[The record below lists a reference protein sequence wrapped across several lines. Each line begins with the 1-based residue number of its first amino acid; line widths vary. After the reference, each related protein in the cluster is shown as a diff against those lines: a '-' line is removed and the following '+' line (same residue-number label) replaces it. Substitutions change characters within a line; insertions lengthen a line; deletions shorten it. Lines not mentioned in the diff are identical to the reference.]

1 MSDALAYIDPTQID
15 FDNQKLVRQLVLA
28 LMNRIE
34 ALEQT
39 VSALKDEIQHLKDE
53 NARLKGEKPKPKFK
67 ANTTEQ
73 EPEPHPKQRKRGKPR
88 PERKARIQVDET
100 QTLDVEHL
108 PPDARFLGYREVIV
122 QEIVFQRRN
131 VRYLLKRYYSEAEG
145 RFYEAPSPVQG
156 HSYGAQ
162 LRSFVLMAY
171 YELRIPQQ
179 KIVDLLTAQ
188 GIVISEGTVSSM
200 LTKQASDAF
209 ESEYKAIIKG
219 GLTSSEHQ
227 HIDHTGI
234 RQKGISHQVAV
245 LCTSAYAAFF
255 INRYRNKETVGDL
268 LKDLLGGT
276 LRDYIK
282 VLVSDNA
289 GEFMAQAL
297 LHQLCWVHEIRHYK
311 KLKGAYFKSFL
322 REKEAFLDRL
332 YAYYD
337 RLRQWRKDPSEA
349 EARGLEAEFD
359 SLFSG
364 EGITFE
370 ALRDRIAL
378 TRGRKEA
385 LLLCL
390 TDARIPLENNEAERS
405 LREIVVKR
413 KISYGTRS
421 EAGSKAW
428 SVMLTLVETA
438 RKQGVNLY
446 AYLHDRLSGEMA
458 MPSLA
463 SCILNAAAQP
473 ALATP

>member
-1 MSDALAYIDPTQID
+1 MSDSLAHIDPTQID
-15 FDNQKLVRQLVLA
+15 FANKEPVRQLVLA

-39 VSALKDEIQHLKDE
+39 VSALKEENQHLRDE

-73 EPEPHPKQRKRGKPR
+73 EPQPKQRKRGKPR
-88 PERKARIQVDET
+88 PERKARIQVDQT
-100 QTLDVEHL
+100 QILDVEDL
-108 PPDARFLGYREVIV
+108 PQDARFLGYREVIV
-122 QEIVFQRRN
+122 QDIVFQRRN
-131 VRYLLKRYYSEAEG
+131 IRYLLKRYYSEAEG
-145 RFYEAPSPVQG
+145 RFYEAPSPAQG
-156 HSYGAQ
+156 QSYGAQ

-171 YELRIPQQ
+171 YQLRIPQQ

-200 LTKQASDAF
+200 LSEQASDAF
-209 ESEYKAIIKG
+209 ASEYKAIIEA

-245 LCTSAYAAFF
+245 LCTAAYAAFF

-276 LRDYIK
+276 LSDYIK

-297 LHQLCWVHEIRHYK
+297 LHQLCWVHELRHYK

-322 REKEAFLDRL
+322 REKEVFLDRL

-370 ALRDRIAL
+370 ALRARIAL

-428 SVMLTLVETA
+428 SMMLTLVETA

-446 AYLHDRLSGEMA
+446 AYLHDRLSGEVA

-463 SCILNAAAQP
+463 SCILDAAAQP
-473 ALATP
+473 APATP